1 MVLIICV
8 LLQVTVLFDRHTC
21 VSTMRVKTKTP
32 SQKWVASKAVDILR
46 DHPKI
51 GAKELQDKLQSEHHI
66 GQLEKKYYEIVQ
78 EGLLEGK
85 EY

>member
-1 MVLIICV
+1 
-8 LLQVTVLFDRHTC
+8 
-21 VSTMRVKTKTP
+21 MRVKTKTP

-51 GAKELQDKLQSEHHI
+51 GAKELQDKLKSEHHI

>member
-1 MVLIICV
+1 MVLIIA
-8 LLQVTVLFDRHTC
+8 LQVTVLYDHHTC
-21 VSTMRVKTKTP
+21 VSIMRVKTKTP

-85 EY
+85 KY